1 MYQYTVNTI
10 VLIRYIYIIIGG
22 DYTSGPYSVIFPAGR
37 TRAVL
42 DISVIN
48 DNILEV
54 NELFSLAVNSTTL
67 PSNVTSV
74 DQTTITIT
82 DNDSKLSY
90 HSKLY
95 VCACMCGTVSFVMH

>member
-1 MYQYTVNTI
+1 M
-10 VLIRYIYIIIGG
+10 
-22 DYTSGPYSVIFPAGR
+22 
-37 TRAVL
+37 L

-48 DNILEV
+48 DNILEI

-74 DQTTITIT
+74 DQTKITIT

-90 HSKLY
+90 HTKLY
-95 VCACMCGTVSFVMH
+95 IRTCMYSIFLMH